1 MVRWMIVAAL
11 ALAGLAIPV
20 PAHDEPSI
28 ASTVENLLAV
38 DHPKDLRRVIVVADN
53 CTDDTAQRARSAGAT
68 VLERV
73 DAERRGKGYAL
84 EQRPWSGAQ
93 CT

>member
-53 CTDDTAQRARSAGAT
+53 CTDAT